1 MGGRR
6 DAAYDRA
13 VDEGRERYTHGH
25 HESVLRAHRWRT
37 VENSAAF
44 VLGDLEPGQRVVD
57 VGCGPGTIT
66 AGLARIVAPGAT
78 LGVDRDAGV
87 VAEAASAHS
96 ERQNLRFAVGDAY
109 ALPVD
114 DGAADV
120 VLFHQV
126 LQHLADPV
134 AALAEAGRALRP
146 GGLVAARDADYGA
159 FLWAPGD
166 GRLDAWR
173 DLYRAVARANGAQA
187 DAGRHL
193 ATWVAEAGF
202 VDPRV
207 TASTWTFA
215 TPEERAWWGGL
226 WAERVTR
233 SDLAARAI
241 ELGLASEADLES
253 MAAAFTEWSS
263 LPVGLFVVVHVEVVA
278 RRWR

>member
-1 MGGRR
+1 M
-6 DAAYDRA
+6 
-13 VDEGRERYTHGH
+13 DEGRERYTHGH

-44 VLGDLEPGQRVVD
+44 LLGDLAPGQRVVD

-66 AGLARIVAPGAT
+66 EGLARMVAPGAT
-78 LGVDRDAGV
+78 IGVDRDAGV
-87 VAEAASAHS
+87 VAEAAAAHAGR
-96 ERQNLRFAVGDAY
+96 ENLRFCVGDAY

-159 FLWAPGD
+159 FVWAPAD

-173 DLYRAVARANGAQA
+173 DLYRAVTRANGAQS

-202 VDPRV
+202 ADPRV

-233 SDLAARAI
+233 SDLAARAL
-241 ELGLASEADLES
+241 ELGLAREAELAS
-253 MAAAFTEWSS
+253 MAEAFTEWSS